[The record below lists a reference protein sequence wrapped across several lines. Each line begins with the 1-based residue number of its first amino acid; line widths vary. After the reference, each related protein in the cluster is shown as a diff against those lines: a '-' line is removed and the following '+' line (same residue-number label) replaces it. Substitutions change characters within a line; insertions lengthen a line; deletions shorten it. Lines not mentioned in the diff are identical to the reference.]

1 MARGHGL
8 RVARRGRQPFGA
20 ILQQLW
26 EGEPSPPTLWRAWV
40 DRLAAS
46 VLRPWVLA
54 GGFTVVLVAGVL
66 VGGISAAAQ
75 SRDSARAAYV
85 ASVAPDALH

>member
-1 MARGHGL
+1 
-8 RVARRGRQPFGA
+8 
-20 ILQQLW
+20 
-26 EGEPSPPTLWRAWV
+26 STLWRAWV

-54 GGFTVVLVAGVL
+54 GGFTAVLVAGVL